1 MRPAVE
7 EARAAAARSTL
18 CRIGAVRR
26 AGALGWGGGDAGP
39 WAEALRVA
47 PEDPSPRLLQRPP
60 AASGSPAQLRRRD
73 RPGPVDPPEPAAR
86 PPPTAVRLPGTPRP
100 TGPAGRRAGGPRHR
114 RRASGRPPGRPGQR
128 TPMAAR
134 CPPFWRTPPELP
146 SFLEDHGLRWLDRM
160 KTESRSASGGG
171 SEERTMA
178 PSRCRMLGDG
188 GQAYR
193 AYFACEASVSG
204 GSTVLYGWVR

>member
-86 PPPTAVRLPGTPRP
+86 PPPTAVRPSGTPRP

-134 CPPFWRTPPELP
+134 CPPFYWS
-146 SFLEDHGLRWLDRM
+146 SFLEDHGFRWLDRM

-204 GSTVLYGWVR
+204 GSTVLYWWVR

>member
-60 AASGSPAQLRRRD
+60 GASGSPAQLRRRD

-86 PPPTAVRLPGTPRP
+86 PPPTAVRPSGTPRP

-134 CPPFWRTPPELP
+134 CPPFWRTPPELALL
-146 SFLEDHGLRWLDRM
+146 F
-160 KTESRSASGGG
+160 GGPRPPLAG
-171 SEERTMA
+171 SHENRKSIRER
-178 PSRCRMLGDG
+178 RGK
-188 GQAYR
+188 
-193 AYFACEASVSG
+193 
-204 GSTVLYGWVR
+204 

>member
-73 RPGPVDPPEPAAR
+73 RPGPVDPPEPADPDGR
-86 PPPTAVRLPGTPRP
+86 AVSSLF
-100 TGPAGRRAGGPRHR
+100 GGPRLLPAGSNENR
-114 RRASGRPPGRPGQR
+114 RLIRAEGKRGPNDGCCRMRDVPYAPLWSGR
-128 TPMAAR
+128 
-134 CPPFWRTPPELP
+134 
-146 SFLEDHGLRWLDRM
+146 
-160 KTESRSASGGG
+160 
-171 SEERTMA
+171 
-178 PSRCRMLGDG
+178 
-188 GQAYR
+188 
-193 AYFACEASVSG
+193 
-204 GSTVLYGWVR
+204 

>member
-26 AGALGWGGGDAGP
+26 AGALGWGSGDAGP

-73 RPGPVDPPEPAAR
+73 RPGPVDPPEPADPDGR
-86 PPPTAVRLPGTPRP
+86 AVSSLFGGSRLPLAGSNENRRLIRAEGKR
-100 TGPAGRRAGGPRHR
+100 GPNDGCCRMRDVPYAPLW
-114 RRASGRPPGRPGQR
+114 SGR
-128 TPMAAR
+128 
-134 CPPFWRTPPELP
+134 
-146 SFLEDHGLRWLDRM
+146 
-160 KTESRSASGGG
+160 
-171 SEERTMA
+171 
-178 PSRCRMLGDG
+178 
-188 GQAYR
+188 
-193 AYFACEASVSG
+193 
-204 GSTVLYGWVR
+204 

>member
-86 PPPTAVRLPGTPRP
+86 PPPTAVRPSGTPRP

-134 CPPFWRTPPELP
+134 CPPFWRTPPELVLLFGGSRLP
-146 SFLEDHGLRWLDRM
+146 LAGSNENRRLIRAEGEARSERWLLHDAGCLEMEGRLIGPI
-160 KTESRSASGGG
+160 SHAR
-171 SEERTMA
+171 
-178 PSRCRMLGDG
+178 PP
-188 GQAYR
+188 
-193 AYFACEASVSG
+193 
-204 GSTVLYGWVR
+204 